1 VSEAEDETAR
11 ETRLIELARQKGLR
25 LRKSQR
31 GKYMLI
37 KVERVFGHSAR
48 GAFSVR
54 QAGDVSPARQYD
66 RDSDAYVELL
76 EKGLEAVEREEQATG
91 GPRRRLTP
99 KEGRPM
105 TDVTGR
111 DGYIIAQA
119 LAFYIAVQDALPGK
133 QHHHSDQCDAFALLL
148 QSYSGGAVF
157 VLGEAQA
164 AVEHLLWSAQRL
176 EDTTDYT
183 TNAFLKERWTRAAQR
198 IQRYWQEIR
207 VEREADD
214 EPPAA

>member
-1 VSEAEDETAR
+1 
-11 ETRLIELARQKGLR
+11 
-25 LRKSQR
+25 
-31 GKYMLI
+31 
-37 KVERVFGHSAR
+37 
-48 GAFSVR
+48 
-54 QAGDVSPARQYD
+54 
-66 RDSDAYVELL
+66 
-76 EKGLEAVEREEQATG
+76 
-91 GPRRRLTP
+91 
-99 KEGRPM
+99 M

-133 QHHHSDQCDAFALLL
+133 QQHHSDQCDAFALLL
-148 QSYSGGAVF
+148 RSYSGGAVF

-207 VEREADD
+207 EEREADD
-214 EPPAA
+214 EPPPAA

>member
-1 VSEAEDETAR
+1 V
-11 ETRLIELARQKGLR
+11 
-25 LRKSQR
+25 
-31 GKYMLI
+31 
-37 KVERVFGHSAR
+37 
-48 GAFSVR
+48 
-54 QAGDVSPARQYD
+54 RQYD

-76 EKGLEAVEREEQATG
+76 ENGLEAVEREEQATG
-91 GPRRRLTP
+91 DRGAGLHRR
-99 KEGRPM
+99 KGRPM